1 MVSKNN
7 KHELV
12 DSNSYFDGSKS
23 KLMLIRIL
31 GVIITVLTLG
41 ICLPYVLCMT
51 YKWKINHSVVDGV
64 RLEFTGSA
72 SKIFGRW
79 LKWWFL
85 SIITIGIYSLWA
97 QIKLED
103 WKLKN
108 TKLKYSDEYKNKQQK
123 EFDAAINEYK
133 IEYEKE
139 KQKEI
144 DKAIKNGIDDYQIK
158 AEELFN
164 KKEKLFDEK
173 ERLMEIKMGQI
184 NHLKKEVEK
193 YHKKIEE
200 ETSANS
206 TEKRLFPVVGTRYH
220 EGASILKRIVK
231 DNGGVWDVG
240 GESRHEISLTIKAEP
255 DNKYDENAII
265 VISEHEGPE
274 GARATRSGVIGYL
287 PKNHG
292 IRLTEPHQVKAV
304 ITEGFG
310 EFKVIVEV

>member
-1 MVSKNN
+1 MGENN
-7 KHELV
+7 KYVLA
-12 DSNSYFDGSKS
+12 DSNSYFDGSIS
-23 KLMLIRIL
+23 KLILIRIL
-31 GVIITVLTLG
+31 GVIITILTLG
-41 ICLPYVLCMT
+41 ICLPFVLCMI

-64 RLEFTGSA
+64 RLEFTSSA
-72 SKIFGRW
+72 SKLFGRW

-144 DKAIKNGIDDYQIK
+144 SKAISDGINDYQIK
-158 AEELFN
+158 AGELLDN
-164 KKEKLFDEK
+164 QKK
-173 ERLMEIKMGQI
+173 LMDIEMKKI
-184 NHLKKEVEK
+184 NRLKKEVEE
-193 YHKKIEE
+193 YHKKIAEE
-200 ETSANS
+200 ASANS
-206 TEKRLFPVVGTRYH
+206 TEKRSFVVVGTHYH

-231 DNGGVWDVG
+231 DKGGVWDVG
-240 GESRHEISLTIKAEP
+240 GESKHEISLTIKAEP

-265 VISEHEGPE
+265 VISDHEGPE
-274 GARATRSGVIGYL
+274 GSRVTRSGVIGYL

-292 IRLTEPHQVKAV
+292 IKLTEPRQVKAI

-310 EFKVIVEV
+310 EFEVIIEV